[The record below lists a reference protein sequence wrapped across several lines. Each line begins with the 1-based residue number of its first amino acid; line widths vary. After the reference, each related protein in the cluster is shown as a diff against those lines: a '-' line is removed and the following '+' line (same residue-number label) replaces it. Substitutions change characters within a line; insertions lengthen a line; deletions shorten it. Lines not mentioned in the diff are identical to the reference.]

1 MPAEPFVHWDDADLP
16 EGPLLE
22 DPAAVAASQAR
33 FPRSRVELAILEILR
48 HWDPLELTPVQVAM
62 LVHAPLLDVRRRLQA
77 LAMLGTVNHR
87 RRGYYQ
93 HRRREEAE
101 RD

>member
-1 MPAEPFVHWDDADLP
+1 M
-16 EGPLLE
+16 E
-22 DPAAVAASQAR
+22 DPAAVAARQAR
-33 FPRSRVELAILEILR
+33 FPRSRVELAILR
-48 HWDPLELTPVQVAM
+48 HWAPLELTPVQVAM
-62 LVHAPLLDVRRRLQA
+62 LVHAPLLAVRPRLQA

-93 HRRREEAE
+93 HRRRAAAE